1 VRCAQVLSAEPGD
14 FTLANP
20 NESITGTDV
29 SGLSTQHSALS
40 TTPGTD
46 VSGLSTQHSA
56 LSTTKYVA
64 YLAEVQAK
72 LAGKLSARERRRREA
87 ELRLLEQ
94 ANFVKVNGVV
104 HHYLD
109 VGPRDGEPLMLVH
122 GWDCSA
128 YWWHHIIP
136 PLAKAGYRVI
146 AYDLKGH
153 GFSDA
158 DPRRDYTVNGFSA
171 DLAALADTLEL
182 PAQHV
187 AAFSLGAFVGLH
199 YAANSPERVRSL
211 ACFNFS
217 LIAYNRLA
225 SALIPGVLD
234 TVFNRVLRPI
244 ERRGL
249 WWIPYIY
256 ALTVLSKNTALVS
269 DVKLATL
276 SLRCCDPEA
285 VRVSARELAR
295 REVLEAVPVQM
306 RQVRQPTLLV
316 AGGGDPIMRPQGGR
330 QLMQLAPNGQFLEV
344 PRCGHLILFELP
356 EQVAQIMRLFLRGV
370 RG

>member
-1 VRCAQVLSAEPGD
+1 MIDTFQSNATAK
-14 FTLANP
+14 
-20 NESITGTDV
+20 
-29 SGLSTQHSALS
+29 HSA
-40 TTPGTD
+40 
-46 VSGLSTQHSA
+46 
-56 LSTTKYVA
+56 
-64 YLAEVQAK
+64 YLGEVRAK
-72 LAGKLSARERRRREA
+72 LAGKLSARERRRYEG

-94 ANFVKVNGVV
+94 ARFVELNGVL

-109 VGPRDGEPLMLVH
+109 YGPRAGEPLILVH

-128 YWWHHIIP
+128 FWWHHVLA

-158 DPRRDYTVNGFSA
+158 DPQHGYTVAGFSA
-171 DLAALADTLEL
+171 DLAALADALEL

-187 AAFSLGAFVGLH
+187 AAFSLGAFVALH
-199 YAANSPERVRSL
+199 YAATSPARVRSL
-211 ACFNFS
+211 QFFNFS
-217 LIAYNRLA
+217 LITHNRLA
-225 SALIPGVLD
+225 STLIPGLLD

-249 WWIPYIY
+249 WWIPYLY
-256 ALTVLSKNTALVS
+256 ALTVLAKNRAPVS

-295 REVLEAVPVQM
+295 REVLEAVPAQM
-306 RQVRQPTLLV
+306 RAVQQPTLLV
-316 AGGGDPIMRPQGGR
+316 AGSGDPIMRPQGGR
-330 QLMQLAPNGQFLEV
+330 ELMLMAPNGQFLEV